1 MEQVKSLTQQV
12 KNKLVAVLKFGD
24 KLKGIGIQT
33 YQRRVHHLLKRF
45 HIVVFIGGFASG
57 KTYIA
62 AREVW
67 FYALLYP
74 GGLIWI
80 LVPTYSV
87 GKPIW
92 EEVKKSCPNDKLIVR
107 IDDDGIPPTIKTI
120 FGTTI
125 ELRTTNDPEL
135 LRGPAVNFAVYEEC
149 SSHSREAWQIGVSRV
164 AKTGGR
170 VLIIGTQ
177 PKTSDHWVQ
186 DLRQI
191 AKNLP
196 KDSNQIAIVDGVTTK
211 ENQALTKSQ
220 IDFYYSTMKGV
231 YLKRDLESEEIFTE
245 GRVYDVFNEK
255 EHSYEELTQEQQT
268 LIASSYKRLYV
279 AIDFGWDKPAAVLW
293 ALYCRWEKQNREC
306 LFCLD
311 ELYGRF
317 WKNEKL
323 KQEIEEK
330 NKLWRA
336 VYPGIPLDVSGD
348 PKQPDKI
355 FELSNMGL
363 PVIPAPFTYFG
374 TSYREVTIKFM
385 YDWIFDNKFY
395 VSKKCVN
402 MLDEFQKWTRKGTG
416 TPIDDFDHLLDA
428 GRQIVT
434 RCELNRNVN
443 PNNKKENK
451 TFAVVEDI
459 SWAGNFH

>member
-1 MEQVKSLTQQV
+1 MALKEIT
-12 KNKLVAVLKFGD
+12 NKLVGRLKFGD

-33 YQRRVHHLLKRF
+33 YQRRVHHLLKRY

-57 KTYIA
+57 KTYLA

-67 FYALLYP
+67 YYTFLYP

-92 EEVKKSCPNDKLIVR
+92 DEIKKSCPNDKLIKR
-107 IDDDGIPPTIKTI
+107 IDDDGVPPYIKTI
-120 FGTTI
+120 IGTTI

-135 LRGPAVNFAVYEEC
+135 LRGPAVNFAVYEEG

-177 PKTSDHWVQ
+177 PKTSDHWIQ

-191 AKNLP
+191 AKNTA
-196 KDSNQIAIVDGVTTK
+196 KDSRQIAIVDGVTTK
-211 ENQALTKSQ
+211 ENNALTKQQ
-220 IDFYYSTMKGV
+220 IDFYYATMKGV
-231 YLKRDLESEEIFTE
+231 YLKRDLESEEIFSE
-245 GRVYDVFNEK
+245 GRMYDIFSEK
-255 EHSYEELTQEQQT
+255 EHSYDFLTEEQNV
-268 LIASSYKRLYV
+268 LINSAYKRLYV
-279 AIDFGWDKPAAVLW
+279 AIDFGWDKPLGVLW
-293 ALYCRWEKQNREC
+293 ALYCRWEKQNKEC

-317 WKNEKL
+317 WDNTKL
-323 KQEIEEK
+323 KIEIETK
-330 NKLWRA
+330 NKEWQA
-336 VYPGIPLDVSGD
+336 KYPGVSLGILGD

-355 FELSNMGL
+355 FELVNMGL
-363 PVIPAPFTYFG
+363 PVSPAPFGYFG
-374 TSYREVTIKFM
+374 VNYREPTIKFM
-385 YDWIFDNKFY
+385 YDWIFENKFY

-402 MLDEFQKWTRKGTG
+402 MLNEFQKWVRKASGS
-416 TPIDDFDHLLDA
+416 PIDDFDHLLDC

-434 RCELNRNVN
+434 QCEISRKLN
-443 PNNKKENK
+443 PNNKDKNIN
-451 TFAVVEDI
+451 FAVIDTI
-459 SWAGNFH
+459 SWAGNFK